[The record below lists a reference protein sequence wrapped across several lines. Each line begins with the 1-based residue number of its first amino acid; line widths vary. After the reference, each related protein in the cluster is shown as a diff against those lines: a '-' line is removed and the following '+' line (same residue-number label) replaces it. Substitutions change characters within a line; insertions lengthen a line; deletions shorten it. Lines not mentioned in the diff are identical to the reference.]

1 LRDLKILKE
10 ITSNLS
16 ILYAEDEESVRRGMQ
31 KTLERLFKNVYV
43 AKDGYEGIEL
53 FKSHKVDLVMSDINM
68 PNINGVEMFEAIIAL
83 EEFPPPF
90 ITLTAHNESELLLQL
105 INLGIDKFLLKP
117 VDRDKMIDA
126 LYKVCSAI
134 NDKLLI
140 EQYHKDIEEA
150 YEESEKQKRILE
162 NKLKHIAI
170 DKNIQQAQIQP
181 KKTSEQE
188 QIKEEKKQT
197 HFEMLD
203 NEDSDELEDLC
214 AEMDTYVEMM
224 FKCEDMDEKYIFNF
238 TDAIQKYGSILN
250 MYPLFMELVVPMR
263 ILSEE
268 ITENIDTVKQNQIQL
283 AEYFESLH
291 FTLENF
297 RVKVWGKEVD
307 DPTFFNN
314 SFISD
319 INLIIMAV
327 SGSDSNDD
335 GGIEFF

>member
-1 LRDLKILKE
+1 MTDPKILKE
-10 ITSNLS
+10 ITSNLN
-16 ILYAEDEESVRRGMQ
+16 ILYAEDEESLRKGMV
-31 KTLERLFKNVYV
+31 KSLERFFKNVYV

-53 FKSHKVDLVMSDINM
+53 FKNNKIDLIISDINM
-68 PNINGVEMFEAIIAL
+68 PNIDGVEMFKTILTL
-83 EEFPPPF
+83 EESPPPF
-90 ITLTAHNESELLLQL
+90 ITLTAHNEPELLLTL
-105 INLGIDKFLLKP
+105 IDLGIDKFLLKP
-117 VDRDKMIDA
+117 VDREKMIDSF
-126 LYKVCSAI
+126 YKVCSVI

-140 EQYHKDIEEA
+140 EQYHANIEEA

-181 KKTSEQE
+181 KETSEQK

-197 HFEMLD
+197 YFEMLD
-203 NEDSDELEDLC
+203 NEDSDELKDLSE
-214 AEMDTYVEMM
+214 EMDTYVEMM
-224 FKCEDMDEKYIFNF
+224 FKSKDIDEEYIFSF
-238 TDAIQKYGSILN
+238 TDAIQKYASILN
-250 MYPLFMELVVPMR
+250 MYPLFMELAIPMR
-263 ILSEE
+263 ILSED
-268 ITENIDTVKQNQIQL
+268 IKKNIDTVKQNQNEL

-297 RVKVWGKEVD
+297 RVKVWGNKVD

-327 SGSDSNDD
+327 SSSDSNDNGD
-335 GGIEFF
+335 VEFF